1 MGGLSWVTCH
11 GPFKFES
18 LGSCIPVPLGKID
31 NTDIDHF
38 VARLPFSGHTFPGA
52 VAEGCEGMYI
62 TNLEQSG
69 GVTHWTHFL
78 ALVQIK
84 RGETTKVAVRGIK
97 DKA

>member
-1 MGGLSWVTCH
+1 MESLTWVACC

-69 GVTHWTHFL
+69 
-78 ALVQIK
+78 
-84 RGETTKVAVRGIK
+84 
-97 DKA
+97 